1 IFLYTEYAI
10 DFSTCQVLLATYRH
24 LEIRPPVSGLE
35 RCPVCH
41 PERSEG
47 SGEPDAE
54 ILSAAKDDRPYLQM
68 SMLHRQGFSK
78 VAFMQRLCLCMLLFC
93 SFCALCLLCEKAQ
106 CAETA
111 KEKHAEALPLHERDL

>member
-1 IFLYTEYAI
+1 MCEKCISYVVTFTSDYCVMPTI
-10 DFSTCQVLLATYRH
+10 STGNQEQQGRRH
-24 LEIRPPVSGLE
+24 LEIMPPVSGLE

-78 VAFMQRLCLCMLLFC
+78 VAFMQRQSLCMLLF
-93 SFCALCLLCEKAQ
+93 
-106 CAETA
+106 
-111 KEKHAEALPLHERDL
+111 